1 MRMDCTQNPLVRIAM
16 VLPLLA
22 ALWVPATMAGEEP
35 AKTLTITTI
44 NRIPLNGPGKTEDA
58 ESLYYLVDTAYP
70 QDWQDEVE
78 KSFKV
83 SVDGQPAT
91 YQDSGGGF
99 GGGTAN
105 AGFWV
110 YLGRPGKKTIEVTL
124 VKDGKTVSAEKEFTV
139 PPEAALRMLGHY
151 DAEAVFEN
159 EALKFLAYEVKDAAV
174 TVNGNPVQA
183 EPQPLKGFDGV
194 SILTVPPCLKP
205 GSNAIEY
212 SGRDAQ
218 GKSIS
223 HKISLYYAAENKA
236 KAGDRFM
243 FTYGRIA
250 SKSGPFYYVN
260 TDGEVL
266 VQTGNVEWKTILKQD
281 EKGWIGASEV
291 FGHPILAKKAGAG
304 GLALFVKSNFL
315 LPQELDKKI
324 QITVEP

>member
-1 MRMDCTQNPLVRIAM
+1 MHMDCRRNPLVRIAP
-16 VLPLLA
+16 VLLLLA
-22 ALWVPATMAGEEP
+22 AWWLPATMAGEEP

-44 NRIPLNGPGKTEDA
+44 NRIPLDGPGKQEDA

-83 SVDGQPAT
+83 RVDGQPAT
-91 YQDSGGGF
+91 YQNSGGGF

-110 YLGRPGKKTIEVTL
+110 YLGRPGKKKVEVTL

-151 DAEAVFEN
+151 DGEAVFEN
-159 EALKFLAYEVKDAAV
+159 ETLKFLAYEVTDAAV

-183 EPQPLKGFDGV
+183 ESQPLKGFDGV
-194 SILTVPPCLKP
+194 SIVSVPPSLKP

-218 GKSIS
+218 GKSIL
-223 HKISLYYAAENKA
+223 HKSSLYYAAENKA
-236 KAGDRFM
+236 KAGDRFL
-243 FTYGRIA
+243 FTYGGIA
-250 SKSGPFYYVN
+250 SKSGPFYYVSP
-260 TDGEVL
+260 DGEVL
-266 VQTGNVEWKTILKQD
+266 VMAGGVEWKTILKQD
-281 EKGWIGASEV
+281 EKGWIDAREV
-291 FGHPILAKKAGAG
+291 FGHPVLAKKAGSG
-304 GLALFVKSNFL
+304 GLALFVKSNFM
-315 LPQELDKKI
+315 LPEELDKKI
-324 QITVEP
+324 AITVEP